1 MKSENS
7 KYENFIQLSNS
18 TKNLEEEIEKM
29 YNNEYDDLFEDIIR
43 KKEGDF
49 MRSIVYNV
57 RISIIDKYTEES
69 FENEN
74 LKKIMKDIERNLYLD
89 KYLVD

>member
-1 MKSENS
+1 MQPDNS

-49 MRSIVYNV
+49 MRSTVYNV

-69 FENEN
+69 FEN
-74 LKKIMKDIERNLYLD
+74 KKNNERHR
-89 KYLVD
+89 KKFIFR

>member
-7 KYENFIQLSNS
+7 KYENFIELSNS
-18 TKNLEEEIEKM
+18 SKNLEEEIEKM

-57 RISIIDKYTEES
+57 RI
-69 FENEN
+69 
-74 LKKIMKDIERNLYLD
+74 
-89 KYLVD
+89 

>member
-7 KYENFIQLSNS
+7 KYENFIQLSKS
-18 TKNLEEEIEKM
+18 SKNLEEEIEKM

-74 LKKIMKDIERNLYLD
+74 
-89 KYLVD
+89 

>member
-7 KYENFIQLSNS
+7 KYENFIELSNS
-18 TKNLEEEIEKM
+18 SKNLEEEIEKM

-89 KYLVD
+89 

>member
-7 KYENFIQLSNS
+7 KYENFIQLSKS
-18 TKNLEEEIEKM
+18 SKNLEEEIEKM

-69 FENEN
+69 FEN
-74 LKKIMKDIERNLYLD
+74 KKNNERHR
-89 KYLVD
+89 KKFIFR

>member
-7 KYENFIQLSNS
+7 KYENFIELSNS
-18 TKNLEEEIEKM
+18 SKNLEEEIEKM

-69 FENEN
+69 LENEN
-74 LKKIMKDIERNLYLD
+74 LRKIRKDIERNLY
-89 KYLVD
+89 